1 MRSGVRGALAVQVQ
15 VHRGARGS
23 RAPRVRRAS
32 RVALALLALLAL
44 AGCSAVDFYWQGL
57 HGQYEIL
64 SGAKPIDEVIDGAS
78 DPRLKARLALAREI
92 RDFATR
98 ELALPAN
105 DSYRRYTDLGR
116 PYVLYNVFAAPSL
129 SLTPRAWCY
138 PIAGCVNYR
147 GYFTEADARAE
158 AVKLAAQGDD
168 VYIGGV
174 PAYST
179 LGWFDDPIL
188 STFVRYPETEF
199 ARLIFHELAH
209 QLIYVKGDTVFN
221 ESYATAVSD
230 EGLVRWIA
238 VQPQAS
244 RAALD
249 AERQRSERLRRAFRR
264 IVGAARVKL
273 ADIYASDASP
283 AAKEA
288 EKGAAF
294 AAMRADYARVKAG
307 EPGLAGFDRWFAGDA
322 GKGPNNASLAAIALY
337 TARVPAFRALI
348 AEEHGDMPRFYARVR
363 ELAAMPKDAR
373 DAALD
378 RLAGVAPTGVGVD
391 D

>member
-1 MRSGVRGALAVQVQ
+1 MRSARRAALA
-15 VHRGARGS
+15 
-23 RAPRVRRAS
+23 
-32 RVALALLALLAL
+32 ALAALAL

-64 SGAKPIDEVIDGAS
+64 SGARPIDEVIDAAS

-116 PYVLYNVFAAPSL
+116 PYVLFNVFAAPSL

-158 AVKLAAQGDD
+158 AAKLAAQGND

-238 VQPQAS
+238 VQPPAA

-249 AERQRSERLRRAFRR
+249 AERLRNQRLREAFRR
-264 IVGAARVKL
+264 IVGDARGKL
-273 ADIYASDASP
+273 AAIYASGAPPD
-283 AAKEA
+283 AKEA
-288 EKGAAF
+288 EKAAAF

-307 EPGLAGFDRWFAGDA
+307 EPGLAGFDRWFAGDG

-348 AEEHGDMPRFYARVR
+348 AEEHGDMPRFYDRVR
-363 ELAAMPKDAR
+363 ALAALPVRER